1 MRKLYAI
8 PAVVAICLGMG
19 YGANAQPPG
28 PIPEND
34 GYSLGNCTVLV
45 THSAVTKTM
54 EMGLESGP
62 APLPLAYVSETDF
75 NTASGWNAEMVR
87 DLCSLSPD
95 VQFTLT
101 APSGPYDETGTWGIN
116 LAGTPLSLP
125 VLIGFRVEELPPEGD
140 KNEAAEISQPI
151 VDAAAR
157 SLQSTISAN
166 RGMVDEARDRFIE
179 SGQSGGAEGGVA
191 SRNDVDFDVDGTF
204 AVNDTTLSTSGT
216 FFQQTGNYEGTQRR
230 LFFGDF
236 DVQHDGDTSSTTA
249 TLTGR
254 MAWEQMVS
262 DNTMMGY
269 FIGGELAYSNIDGV
283 FEGDQDRIGVT
294 IGTYAVHQLA
304 EQVYLDGFLTFGAG
318 RNNLEMANDVL
329 ELESDYT
336 TRTATIGAALSGV
349 YDYGNYGFRPEL
361 AFSYGHTWIGNVG
374 FTSRADGLV
383 DDTLSLDAG
392 DVSIANLTLRPE
404 MVWALDGTT
413 LAKSNSQLSFA
424 PRLICEIRETVRRTE
439 NCGGGAEFGLSRTSE
454 DGLSTAEFRVSMDR
468 VGDSTR
474 SSLALNLQHRF

>member
-1 MRKLYAI
+1 
-8 PAVVAICLGMG
+8 MG
-19 YGANAQPPG
+19 SGANAQVPG
-28 PIPEND
+28 PVPEND
-34 GYSLGNCTVLV
+34 GYSLGNCSVVVL
-45 THSAVTKTM
+45 HSDEFKTM
-54 EMGLESGP
+54 QMALDNQAAYSYV
-62 APLPLAYVSETDF
+62 PLATV
-75 NTASGWNAEMVR
+75 TASDFETMNAWNVDSIYAA
-87 DLCSLSPD
+87 CGLSPD

-116 LAGTPLSLP
+116 LAGTPVSLP

-140 KNEAAEISQPI
+140 KNEAAEISQVI

-262 DNTMMGY
+262 DSTMMGY